1 MDDPLNKAC
10 AKAPPMTGSGCI
22 WRYDPEHLGPELG
35 TDFPDA
41 EACWKRYLSE
51 LAGGVE
57 SSVTAS
63 GKGGI
68 DTGSSRPSG

>member
-1 MDDPLNKAC
+1 MNDPLNKAC
-10 AKAPPMTGSGCI
+10 AKAPPTAGSGCI
-22 WRYDPEHLGPELG
+22 QRYDPEHLGPELG

-41 EACWKRYLSE
+41 EACWKRHLSE

-57 SSVTAS
+57 GSLTAS
-63 GKGGI
+63 GEDGI